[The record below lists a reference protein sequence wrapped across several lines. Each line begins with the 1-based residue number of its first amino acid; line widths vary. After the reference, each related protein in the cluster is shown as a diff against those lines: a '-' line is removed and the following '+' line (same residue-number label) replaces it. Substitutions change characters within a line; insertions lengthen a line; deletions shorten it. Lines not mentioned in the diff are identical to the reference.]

1 MITEKTWWYSR
12 INDLQRGLRLVH
24 GTDRMRV
31 EERLELRRML
41 QETLRLVDDLGR
53 QA

>member
-1 MITEKTWWYSR
+1 MVFQKTWWYSR
-12 INDLQRGLRLVH
+12 IDGIQRGLRMASP
-24 GTDRMRV
+24 DKMKA

-41 QETLRLVDDLGR
+41 QEALRLVDDLGR